1 MVTERLTMLVSNAL
15 LASEDPLLICI
26 LEFVR
31 VKSNMHRHTDH
42 SIDDARDK
50 VKSKATVAASSCK
63 ILFRC
68 HGLRCIYYHAKT
80 ISNSPIFAHNQC
92 VTKIYSNLSGE
103 LLCSVQRTTTRTTR
117 KNTYGAY
124 MQMKIKNLCD
134 L

>member
-31 VKSNMHRHTDH
+31 VKSNTANMHRHTDH

-92 VTKIYSNLSGE
+92 VTKIYSKHSGE
-103 LLCSVQRTTTRTTR
+103 LLCRVQQTTTRTTR
-117 KNTYGAY
+117 N
-124 MQMKIKNLCD
+124 QDI
-134 L
+134 